1 MLQRKDAALNSVV
14 ISAMQ
19 ADYGAMLLFKRE
31 TGKEV
36 TKLSWRPVG
45 HVRLPVLLHRVGCKA
60 DGVEFVHVYEAYRE
74 QRDADR
80 KDCKERAR
88 LMAEILI
95 QLQLRKR
102 VSPRQL
108 LRLPWD
114 YEPQERKAT
123 RRSPRP
129 PRARKSLGIC

>member
-88 LMAEILI
+88 LIAEILI

-102 VSPRQL
+102 VTPRSCCGYHGTMS
-108 LRLPWD
+108 LRS
-114 YEPQERKAT
+114 A
-123 RRSPRP
+123 RP
-129 PRARKSLGIC
+129 HAAAHGH

>member
-1 MLQRKDAALNSVV
+1 MCAYLYCCTA
-14 ISAMQ
+14 SA
-19 ADYGAMLLFKRE
+19 
-31 TGKEV
+31 
-36 TKLSWRPVG
+36 
-45 HVRLPVLLHRVGCKA
+45 CKA
-60 DGVEFVHVYEAYRE
+60 DGVEFVPVYEEYRE

-102 VSPRQL
+102 VTPRQL
-108 LRLPWD
+108 LRIPWD

-129 PRARKSLGIC
+129 PRARKDLGRF

>member
-1 MLQRKDAALNSVV
+1 MCAYLYCCTA
-14 ISAMQ
+14 SA
-19 ADYGAMLLFKRE
+19 
-31 TGKEV
+31 
-36 TKLSWRPVG
+36 
-45 HVRLPVLLHRVGCKA
+45 CKA
-60 DGVEFVHVYEAYRE
+60 DGLEIVHVYEAYRE

-88 LMAEILI
+88 LMAAILI
-95 QLQLRKR
+95 QPHLCKR

-129 PRARKSLGIC
+129 LIARKGLRIC

>member
-1 MLQRKDAALNSVV
+1 MRHL
-14 ISAMQ
+14 IP
-19 ADYGAMLLFKRE
+19 LLFPPCRQ
-31 TGKEV
+31 TMGPCSSSSARRARRLQNCPGG
-36 TKLSWRPVG
+36 LSDMCAY
-45 HVRLPVLLHRVGCKA
+45 LYCCTASACKA
-60 DGVEFVHVYEAYRE
+60 DGVEFVHVYEEYRE

-88 LMAEILI
+88 LIAEILI

-102 VSPRQL
+102 VTPRQL

-129 PRARKSLGIC
+129 PRARKSLGMC

>member
-1 MLQRKDAALNSVV
+1 MCAYLYCCTA
-14 ISAMQ
+14 SA
-19 ADYGAMLLFKRE
+19 
-31 TGKEV
+31 
-36 TKLSWRPVG
+36 
-45 HVRLPVLLHRVGCKA
+45 CKA

-88 LMAEILI
+88 LMAAILI
-95 QLQLRKR
+95 QPHLRKR

-123 RRSPRP
+123 RRSHDR
-129 PRARKSLGIC
+129 REQGKVWGYVEKNRGGIRRD

>member
-1 MLQRKDAALNSVV
+1 MCAYLYCCIA
-14 ISAMQ
+14 SA
-19 ADYGAMLLFKRE
+19 
-31 TGKEV
+31 
-36 TKLSWRPVG
+36 
-45 HVRLPVLLHRVGCKA
+45 CKA
-60 DGVEFVHVYEAYRE
+60 DGVEFVHVYEEYRE

-80 KDCKERAR
+80 KDCKELAR

-102 VSPRQL
+102 VTPRQL
-108 LRLPWD
+108 LRIPWD

-129 PRARKSLGIC
+129 PRARKDLGRF

>member
-1 MLQRKDAALNSVV
+1 MCAYLYCCTA
-14 ISAMQ
+14 SA
-19 ADYGAMLLFKRE
+19 
-31 TGKEV
+31 
-36 TKLSWRPVG
+36 
-45 HVRLPVLLHRVGCKA
+45 CKA
-60 DGVEFVHVYEAYRE
+60 DGVEFVPVYEEYRE

-88 LMAEILI
+88 LGVAHTASTA
-95 QLQLRKR
+95 QACDAA
-102 VSPRQL
+102 QL

-129 PRARKSLGIC
+129 LRARKSLGIC

>member
-1 MLQRKDAALNSVV
+1 
-14 ISAMQ
+14 MQ

-36 TKLSWRPVG
+36 TKLSWRPFG

-80 KDCKERAR
+80 KDLQGAR
-88 LMAEILI
+88 PPHGGDIDTASTA
-95 QLQLRKR
+95 QACDAA
-102 VSPRQL
+102 QL

>member
-1 MLQRKDAALNSVV
+1 MKNIEIVV
-14 ISAMQ
+14 NGKAYPCRQTM
-19 ADYGAMLLFKRE
+19 GAMLRFKRE
-31 TGKEV
+31 TDKEV
-36 TKLSWRPVG
+36 TEMSGGLSDACAY
-45 HVRLPVLLHRVGCKA
+45 LYCCTASACKA

-88 LMAEILI
+88 LMAAILI
-95 QLQLRKR
+95 QPHLRKR

>member
-1 MLQRKDAALNSVV
+1 
-14 ISAMQ
+14 MQ

-36 TKLSWRPVG
+36 TKLSWRPFG

-129 PRARKSLGIC
+129 PRARKSLRRC

>member
-1 MLQRKDAALNSVV
+1 MCAYLYCCTA
-14 ISAMQ
+14 SA
-19 ADYGAMLLFKRE
+19 
-31 TGKEV
+31 
-36 TKLSWRPVG
+36 
-45 HVRLPVLLHRVGCKA
+45 CKA
-60 DGVEFVHVYEAYRE
+60 DGLEIVNVYEAYRE

-95 QLQLRKR
+95 QPHLRKR
-102 VSPRQL
+102 VTPRQL

-129 PRARKSLGIC
+129 LIARKGLRIC